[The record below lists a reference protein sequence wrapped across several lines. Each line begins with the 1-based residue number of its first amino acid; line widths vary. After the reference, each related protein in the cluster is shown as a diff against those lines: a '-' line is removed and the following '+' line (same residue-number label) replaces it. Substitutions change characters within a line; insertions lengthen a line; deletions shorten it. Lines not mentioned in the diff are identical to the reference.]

1 MLLRE
6 IARIHT
12 LQFNFCRTGIRRVD
26 VLIENRLQWCI
37 GGAQGS
43 GVDTSANIFSRACAE
58 GGLWVAG
65 KREYF
70 SNIKGEHSYFVVR
83 VDSKEVHALHDA
95 IDMLAT
101 FDDETV
107 ARHFDEVV
115 KGGALIYDSALVN
128 KKIEDIPT
136 LERRIREELAKRFP
150 SSPPTIGTLIESC
163 RSRGVHVCAVNYSSL
178 LNVISSKTGEKRM
191 SVLGRMVNVI
201 AVAVSFALLKYDIA
215 DLKSSI
221 DRIFGGKKN
230 VAAMNGTA
238 AEVAYE
244 YVKGNF
250 HEEIDCRL
258 MKVPRGK
265 GKRMLLNGN
274 QAVALGK
281 VAGGLRFQ
289 TYYPI
294 TPAADE
300 STYLERYERFPM
312 KGKDGARGSIVV
324 LQTEDEIAAVTMAI
338 GGALAGVRTATCTSG
353 PGFSLMAE
361 GIGWAGINEVPVVI
375 TNYQRAGPST
385 GMPTRHEQGDLKFSM
400 YGGHGDFP
408 RMVICSADMQE
419 CFYDAN
425 HAFNYAERYQMP
437 VIHLIDKALANSTE
451 SVPYFDPSG
460 MNIDRGLFMGDGTP
474 FVLKEGEEYA
484 RFKFTENGISPR
496 IPVGTPGAVF
506 WNTGDEHTEIGHI
519 TEDPVLRNMMMEK
532 RMGKLDLAL
541 KEIPADEQYHYFG
554 DDKPDLLVVSWG
566 STKGAILE
574 AVDGLRKEGKKI
586 GFLQMRLI
594 LPFPAE
600 KVREFA
606 GRAGKIAVMEM
617 NYVGQLAD
625 VIAEYTGIMAEFRVV
640 KYNGRPITVDE
651 ARSSLR
657 SILEGR
663 SEKRVVLTHGA

>member
-1 MLLRE
+1 M
-6 IARIHT
+6 
-12 LQFNFCRTGIRRVD
+12 
-26 VLIENRLQWCI
+26 IENKLQWCI

-58 GGLWVAG
+58 GGLWVIG

-83 VDSKEVHALHDA
+83 VENRQTRALHDA

-115 KGGALIYDSALVN
+115 SGGALIYDTAVTN
-128 KKIEDIPT
+128 RKVEDIPT
-136 LERRIREELAKRFP
+136 LDLRIKEEIAQRFS

-163 RSRGVHVCAVNYSSL
+163 RSRGVHTYPINYSAVLST
-178 LNVISSKTGEKRM
+178 ISSKAGEKRT

-201 AVAVSFALLKYDIA
+201 AVAVSFAILKYDA
-215 DLKSSI
+215 GDLKSSI
-221 DRIFGGKKN
+221 ERIFGSKKK
-230 VAAMNGTA
+230 VAELNSTA
-238 AEVAYE
+238 ADVAYDYIE
-244 YVKGNF
+244 TNF
-250 HEEIDCRL
+250 HDEMGYRL
-258 MKVPRGK
+258 RKIPRAG

-300 STYLERYERFPM
+300 SSYLEHYERFPM
-312 KGKDGARGSIVV
+312 NGSEGKKGGIVV
-324 LQTEDEIAAVTMAI
+324 LQSEDEIAAVTMAI

-361 GIGWAGINEVPVVI
+361 GIGWAGINEVQVVI

-408 RMVICSADMQE
+408 RIVLCSGDLDE

-425 HAFNYAERYQMP
+425 HAFNYAEHYQMP

-451 SVPYFDPSG
+451 SIPYFESSR
-460 MNIDRGLFMGDGTP
+460 MRIDRGLFMGDGTP
-474 FVLKEGEEYA
+474 FVLNHGEEYA

-496 IPVGTPGAVF
+496 VPLGTPGAIF
-506 WNTGDEHTEIGHI
+506 WNTGDEHTEFGHI
-519 TEDPVLRNMMMEK
+519 TEDPVLRNRMMEK
-532 RMGKLDLAL
+532 RMGKLDLIL
-541 KEIPADEQYHYFG
+541 KELPAEDQFNYYG
-554 DDKPDLLVVSWG
+554 DAKPDLLVVSWG
-566 STKGAILE
+566 STKGALLE
-574 AVDGLRKEGKKI
+574 AMEELNKEGMKI

-600 KVREFA
+600 KVKQFA
-606 GRAGKIAVMEM
+606 GRAKKLAVMEM
-617 NYVGQLAD
+617 NYTGQLAD
-625 VIAEYTGIMAEFRVV
+625 VVAERTGILPEYRIV
-640 KYNGRPITVDE
+640 KYNGRPVTVDE
-651 ARSSLR
+651 ACSSLR
-657 SILEGR
+657 SILEGK

>member
-1 MLLRE
+1 
-6 IARIHT
+6 
-12 LQFNFCRTGIRRVD
+12 
-26 VLIENRLQWCI
+26 LIENKLQWCI

-58 GGLWVAG
+58 SGLWVMG

-83 VDSKEVHALHDA
+83 AENRQTIALHDA
-95 IDMLAT
+95 IDILAT

-128 KKIEDIPT
+128 KKVEDIPT
-136 LERRIREELAKRFP
+136 IERRIRDEIAARFP
-150 SSPPTIGTLIESC
+150 SSPPTIGTLIEDC
-163 RSRGVHVCAVNYSSL
+163 RKRGVNVYPVQYSSL
-178 LNVISSKTGEKRM
+178 LSSISSRTGEKRM
-191 SVLGRMVNVI
+191 GVLGRMVNVI
-201 AVAVSFALLKYDIA
+201 AVAASFALLKLDIE

-221 DRIFGGKKN
+221 DSIFGGKKS
-230 VAAMNGTA
+230 VAAINKTA
-238 AEVAYE
+238 AEVTYE
-244 YVKGNF
+244 YFNGNF
-250 HEEIDCRL
+250 HEAL
-258 MKVPRGK
+258 GYTLKKLPREGQ
-265 GKRMLLNGN
+265 KRMLLNGN

-281 VAGGLRFQ
+281 VAGGMRFQ

-300 STYLERYERFPM
+300 NTYLEKYESFPM
-312 KGKDGARGSIVV
+312 KNQDGKRGSIVIV
-324 LQTEDEIAAVTMAI
+324 QTEDEIAAITMAI

-408 RMVICSADMQE
+408 RMVLCSGDLEE

-425 HAFNYAERYQMP
+425 NAFNYAEHYQLP
-437 VIHLIDKALANSTE
+437 VIHLIDKAMANSTA
-451 SVPYFDPSG
+451 VLPYFEPSR
-460 MNIDRGLFMGDGTP
+460 MNIDRGLFMGDGAP
-474 FVLKEGEEYA
+474 FVLKEGEEYK

-496 IPVGTPGAVF
+496 IPVGTPGGIF
-506 WNTGDEHTEIGHI
+506 WNTGDEHTEFGHI
-519 TEDPVLRNMMMEK
+519 TEDPALRDRMMEK
-532 RMGKLDLAL
+532 RMGKLNLAL
-541 KEIPADEQYHYFG
+541 KEIPVSEQFNYFG
-554 DDKPDLLVVSWG
+554 DKNPDLLVVSWG

-574 AVDGLRKEGKKI
+574 AMEELKKKGKKVA
-586 GFLQMRLI
+586 FLQMRLI

-600 KVREFA
+600 KVKELI
-606 GRAGKIAVMEM
+606 GKAGKLAVMEM

-625 VIAEYTGIMAEFRVV
+625 VMAEYTGILAEYRIV

-651 ARSSLR
+651 VHSSLL
-657 SILEGR
+657 SILDGK
-663 SEKRVVLTHGA
+663 SGKRVVLTHGT

>member
-1 MLLRE
+1 MNLLK
-6 IARIHT
+6 
-12 LQFNFCRTGIRRVD
+12 
-26 VLIENRLQWCI
+26 ENRLQWCI

-58 GGLWVAG
+58 GGLWVMG

-83 VDSKEVHALHDA
+83 VGEKQARALYDA
-95 IDMLAT
+95 IDVLAT
-101 FDDETV
+101 FDEETV

-115 KGGALIYDSALVN
+115 KGGALIYDSALANRKV
-128 KKIEDIPT
+128 EEIPT
-136 LERRIREELAKRFP
+136 LDQRIKDELARRFSS
-150 SSPPTIGTLIESC
+150 SSPTLSTLVESC
-163 RSRGVHVCAVNYSSL
+163 RSRGVHVYAINYAAL
-178 LNVISSKTGEKRM
+178 LSVISSKTGEKR
-191 SVLGRMVNVI
+191 SSILGRMVNVI

-230 VAAMNGTA
+230 VAAMNITA

-244 YVKGNF
+244 YVAGNF
-250 HEEIDCRL
+250 HDEVPYRL
-258 MKVPRGK
+258 SKIPKGA

-281 VAGGLRFQ
+281 VAAGLRFQ

-300 STYLERYERFPM
+300 STYLEHYERFPM
-312 KGKDGARGSIVV
+312 HGQDGKRGSIVV
-324 LQTEDEIAAVTMAI
+324 LQAEDEIAAVTMAI
-338 GGALAGVRTATCTSG
+338 GGVLAGARTSTCTSG

-361 GIGWAGINEVPVVI
+361 GIGWAGINEVPLVV

-408 RMVICSADMQE
+408 RIVLCSGDLEE

-437 VIHLIDKALANSTE
+437 VIHLLDKAIANSTE
-451 SVPYFDPSG
+451 SVPYFDPSK
-460 MNIDRGLFMGDGTP
+460 MHIDRGLFLGDGVP
-474 FVLKEGEEYA
+474 FVLNKDEEYA

-496 IPVGTPGAVF
+496 VPAGTPGAIF

-519 TEDPVLRNMMMEK
+519 TEDPVLRNRMMEK
-532 RMGKLDLAL
+532 RMGKLNLAL
-541 KEIPADEQYHYFG
+541 KEIPADEQFHYFG
-554 DDKPDLLVVSWG
+554 DEKPDLLVVSWG
-566 STKGAILE
+566 STKGSLLE
-574 AVDGLRKEGKKI
+574 AIEELRKEGKKI

-600 KVREFA
+600 KVKEFA
-606 GRAGKIAVMEM
+606 ARAGKVAVMEM

-625 VIAEYTGIMAEFRVV
+625 VMAEYTGILAEFRIV
-640 KYNGRPITVDE
+640 KYNGRPVTIDE
-651 ARSSLR
+651 ARSALA
-657 SILEGR
+657 SILEGK

>member
-1 MLLRE
+1 M
-6 IARIHT
+6 
-12 LQFNFCRTGIRRVD
+12 
-26 VLIENRLQWCI
+26 IENKLQWCI

-58 GGLWVAG
+58 GGLWIMG

-83 VDSKEVHALHDA
+83 VDTKQISALNDP
-95 IDMLAT
+95 IDILAT
-101 FDDETV
+101 FDEETV
-107 ARHFDEVV
+107 ARHFDEIVS
-115 KGGALIYDSALVN
+115 GGALIYDPSLEN
-128 KKIEDIPT
+128 RKIAEIPT
-136 LERRIREELAKRFP
+136 LDRRVKDEIAARFSPETPTVRTLVKECERK
-150 SSPPTIGTLIESC
+150 
-163 RSRGVHVCAVNYSSL
+163 GVHIYPVPYSSL
-178 LNVISSKTGEKRM
+178 LNIIGSRSNEKRM
-191 SVLGRMVNVI
+191 SVLGRMVNVL
-201 AVAVSFALLKYDIA
+201 AVAASFAILDYDIE

-221 DRIFGGKKN
+221 ERIFGGKKG
-230 VAAMNGTA
+230 VAAINKIA

-244 YVKGNF
+244 HMKANAHDGFSY
-250 HEEIDCRL
+250 RL
-258 MKVPRGK
+258 KKVPRGSE
-265 GKRMLLNGN
+265 KRLLLNGN

-281 VAGGLRFQ
+281 LAAGLRFQ

-300 STYLERYERFPM
+300 STYLERYERFPAH
-312 KGKDGARGSIVV
+312 GADGAVGNMVV
-324 LQTEDEIAAVTMAI
+324 VQTEDEIAAITMAI

-408 RMVICSADMQE
+408 RIVLCSGDLEE

-425 HAFNYAERYQMP
+425 NAFNYAERYQLP
-437 VIHLIDKALANSTE
+437 VIHLIDKAMANSTA
-451 SVPYFDPSG
+451 VMNYFDPSR
-460 MNIDRGLFMGDGTP
+460 MKIDRGLFLGDGTP
-474 FVLKEGEEYA
+474 FVIEEGKEYE

-496 IPVGTPGAVF
+496 VPAGTKGAVF
-506 WNTGDEHTEIGHI
+506 WNTGDEHTELGHV
-519 TEDPVLRNMMMEK
+519 TEDPVIRERMMDK
-532 RMGKLDLAL
+532 RMGKLALAL
-541 KEIPADEQYHYFG
+541 KEIPQNEQFNYFG
-554 DDKPDLLVVSWG
+554 DRKPDLVVVSWG

-574 AVDGLRKEGKKI
+574 AMERLRKEGRKI

-594 LPFPAE
+594 LPFPADAVTHVL
-600 KVREFA
+600 KQ
-606 GRAGKIAVMEM
+606 AGKIAVMEM

-625 VIAEYTGIMAEFRVV
+625 VMTEYTGLKADYRIV
-640 KYNGRPITVDE
+640 KFNGRPITVDE
-651 ARSSLR
+651 TYE
-657 SILEGR
+657 SIRNILDGK